1 MIRWLY
7 LIIIMYSSATKMH
20 NSGAVPACMCH
31 IWLHR
36 PQPYIITSLLACHTG
51 GMANLKYL
59 IATHVPVPIANNDKC
74 PLSVLAVPQGELND
88 ELNSQSLPL
97 IPFVCLSIWY
107 CGHQYVF
114 VILYILCK
122 VENNRRNKKLIS

>member
-7 LIIIMYSSATKMH
+7 LIIIITYSSATKMH

-36 PQPYIITSLLACHTG
+36 AHFSAGTPQPYIITSLLACHTG

-59 IATHVPVPIANNDKC
+59 IATHVPVQIANDDKC
-74 PLSVLAVPQGELND
+74 PLSELAVPQ
-88 ELNSQSLPL
+88 
-97 IPFVCLSIWY
+97 
-107 CGHQYVF
+107 
-114 VILYILCK
+114 
-122 VENNRRNKKLIS
+122 